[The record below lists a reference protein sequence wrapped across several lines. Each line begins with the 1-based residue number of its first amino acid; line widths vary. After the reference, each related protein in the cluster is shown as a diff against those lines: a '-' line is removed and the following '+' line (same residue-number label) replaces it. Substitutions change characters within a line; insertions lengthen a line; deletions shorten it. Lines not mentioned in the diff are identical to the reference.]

1 MTLRNIKL
9 VVEYD
14 GTLFH
19 GWQVQKDLR
28 TVQGALQDALAII
41 LRERVSVRGSGR
53 TDAGVHAWAQV
64 ANLHTTSD
72 LPADR
77 IRRGINAIV
86 GPGVVVLTA
95 EEVDHGF
102 DSLGSACGKVYAY
115 RLLLRK
121 SPTAL
126 LAGRSWW
133 LRHPIDLA
141 LLERELATL
150 PGYYDWNAYRAKDC
164 TSPDPRK
171 TLYSARIRPETHECV
186 SLVFTG
192 SGFLKQMI
200 RILVG
205 TAVDVG
211 RGKLPAGAMVQIRNG
226 LDRSRAGPT
235 APPDGLFLE
244 RVLYTAPDVQT
255 PL

>member
-1 MTLRNIKL
+1 VTRRNVKL

-14 GTLFH
+14 GTFFH
-19 GWQVQKDLR
+19 GWQVQKNLR
-28 TVQGALQDALAII
+28 TVQGSLQDALRTI
-41 LRERVSVRGSGR
+41 LREDVTVRGSGR

-64 ANLHTTSD
+64 ANVRIESD
-72 LPADR
+72 IHVDR
-77 IRRGINAIV
+77 IRRGVNALA
-86 GPGVVVLTA
+86 GEGVKVLSAEVV
-95 EEVDHGF
+95 DDDF
-102 DSLGSACGKVYAY
+102 DSLRSACGKVYAY
-115 RLLLRK
+115 RLLLRR
-121 SPTAL
+121 SPSAL
-126 LAGRSWW
+126 LNKRAWW
-133 LRHPIDLA
+133 LRYPMDLP

-150 PGYYDWNAYRAKDC
+150 PGYHDWNAYRAKDC

-171 TLYSARIRPETHECV
+171 TIYSARIRQEEHDCV

-211 RGKLPAGAMVQIRNG
+211 RGRLEEGSMVRIRESLERAQAGA
-226 LDRSRAGPT
+226 T

-244 RVLYTAPDVQT
+244 RVLYESPER
-255 PL
+255 

>member
-1 MTLRNIKL
+1 MTQRNIKL

-14 GTLFH
+14 GSFFH

-28 TVQGALQDALAII
+28 TVQGSLEGALQTI

-64 ANLHTTSD
+64 ANVRITSD
-72 LPADR
+72 IHVDR
-77 IRRGINAIV
+77 IRRGINALA
-86 GPGVVVLTA
+86 GEGVKVLSA
-95 EEVDHGF
+95 EEVEDDF
-102 DSLGSACGKVYAY
+102 DALRSACGKVYAY
-115 RLLLRK
+115 RLLLRR
-121 SPTAL
+121 SPSAL
-126 LAGRSWW
+126 LNKRAWW
-133 LRHPIDLA
+133 LRHSIDLP

-150 PGYYDWNAYRAKDC
+150 PGYHDWNAYRAKDC

-171 TLYSARIRPETHECV
+171 TLYSARIRREEHDCV
-186 SLVFTG
+186 SLVFVG

-211 RGKLPAGAMVQIRNG
+211 RGKLEEGSMVRIRESLDRAQAGA
-226 LDRSRAGPT
+226 T

-244 RVLYTAPDVQT
+244 RVLYESPED
-255 PL
+255 

>member
-1 MTLRNIKL
+1 VTQRNIKL

-14 GTLFH
+14 GSFFH

-28 TVQGALQDALAII
+28 TVQGSLEGALQTI

-64 ANLHTTSD
+64 ANVRITSD
-72 LPADR
+72 IHVDR
-77 IRRGINAIV
+77 IRRGINALA
-86 GPGVVVLTA
+86 GEGVKVLSA
-95 EEVDHGF
+95 EEVEDDF
-102 DSLGSACGKVYAY
+102 DALRSACGKVYAY
-115 RLLLRK
+115 RLLLRR
-121 SPTAL
+121 SPSAL
-126 LAGRSWW
+126 LNKRAWW
-133 LRHPIDLA
+133 LRHSIDLP

-150 PGYYDWNAYRAKDC
+150 PGYHDWNAYRAKDC

-171 TLYSARIRPETHECV
+171 TLYSARIRREEHDCV
-186 SLVFTG
+186 SLVFVG

-211 RGKLPAGAMVQIRNG
+211 RGKLEEGSMVRIRESLDRAQAGA
-226 LDRSRAGPT
+226 T

-244 RVLYTAPDVQT
+244 RVLYESPED
-255 PL
+255 